1 MWLDVVV
8 VVLADV
14 VVVVVTKQK
23 MIEIGE
29 SDERMVGWWWKLNQ
43 K

>member
-29 SDERMVGWWWKLNQ
+29 SDERMVG
-43 K
+43 